1 MSISFWSFSG
11 LPQLTPLASWPGL
24 IWLLAYSAALTIT
37 LFRNRQPL
45 LRYEARNWLLLAA
58 ACGLG
63 AFLSGIPTLRGA
75 AAADLE
81 PTTSGTIVA
90 SLLFSPLASLP
101 LLVAAGSGGIAPA
114 MLVGLA
120 GGLARAG
127 WITHHAF
134 AIPEGMLCGALLAM
148 LIQQNYSGRLAA
160 LVRRPLPAALSATL
174 LLLAANLFTRIL
186 EFAPGTFSG
195 MDYGLQRWLRELLP
209 VSSELLLAG
218 LLVQLLQAP
227 LRIPWPHP
235 RVTRTAPYA
244 SSLQQRILFT
254 FLPAAL
260 CATVLLYLLIARIA
274 SNVATRIVV
283 SQMERDAQNVAEG
296 VPFFVASGASL
307 ILDVAQSPNL
317 LSADPAVR
325 AAELERS
332 TRAIPYFKQ
341 LIYFDAAGTPLLGY
355 PEADVTRVG
364 LTAAELGAVDLA
376 RQGVPQQT
384 FVFPGQST
392 AQASLTFAAPTT
404 AADGG
409 AVLGVLLGRADLASS
424 PLMQPLV
431 ASLQGTM
438 AGEGLG
444 FITDAQLRILYHPN
458 PQLVGQ
464 SWQLPANELVVPQT
478 GTAGQVFRL
487 PGENGALQ
495 LVYFLPVAGQPWNVV
510 LQVPDAAVS
519 TQARQITLP
528 LAGGL
533 LLVSVAGLLVVVL
546 LSNRLAAPLQMLE
559 KAADAMT
566 AGKFGQPVGVAG
578 TDEVGRLGESFE
590 RMRARVGSQ
599 VRELGVL
606 LRATQGVSGSLDLQ
620 KALAPILQGALELS
634 EAESAQLVLA
644 AADGAVSESLS
655 AGAGAEMGN
664 LNASVL
670 AMVRKSGTVQLQDAA
685 SVQSALAGNPTGN
698 ALGALLALPLVH
710 DETLLGTLWLGYAGP
725 RIFAPADVDLLAT
738 LAGQAVLG
746 IVNARLYHESES
758 DRLQLRAILKS
769 TPDAVIVTDAAEHM
783 LLLNPAAAQLLQVSA
798 QAASGRPLRDTIKQA
813 ELLAILLDNSAA
825 KSSCEVGW
833 DDGRTFAASASRI
846 IDTSGKLLGNVA
858 VLRDVTNFKLIDQR
872 KSDLVAAVSHHLK
885 NPLTFLRG
893 YATMLPV
900 VGPLNLRQQEY
911 TDKLGVEI
919 DRISKLVE
927 ELLNLA
933 RIEAAVGPASARC
946 NLSSIAQSLVEQAQA
961 SAAGRNLL
969 LEMNLAADL
978 PAVPGDEAQIRIAL
992 SNLLE
997 NAIKFSKSGGRVLV
1011 STRAE
1016 ADSALFTVE
1025 DTGAGISR
1033 ADLPRLFDKF
1043 FTIKAAASA
1052 AGLRDQGLGLAIV
1065 KSIAERHNG
1074 RVWVESQL
1082 GKGSTFYFSVPQTA

>member
-24 IWLLAYSAALTIT
+24 IWLLAYSTALAFTI
-37 LFRNRQPL
+37 LRNRQPL
-45 LRYEARNWLLLAA
+45 LRYEAGNWLLLAA
-58 ACGLG
+58 ACGL
-63 AFLSGIPTLRGA
+63 AAIFSGVPTVRGA
-75 AAADLE
+75 AATELE
-81 PTTSGTIVA
+81 LITNGPIVA
-90 SLLFSPLASLP
+90 KLIFSPLASVP
-101 LLVAAGSGGIAPA
+101 LLLAAGMGGLAPA
-114 MLVGLA
+114 MLVGFA
-120 GGLARAG
+120 GGLTRAG
-127 WITHHAF
+127 WVTHHAF
-134 AIPEGMLCGALLAM
+134 AIPEGVLSGALLAV

-160 LVRRPLPAALSATL
+160 LVRQPLPAALLATL
-174 LLLAANLFTRIL
+174 LLLATNLLTRML

-195 MDYGLQRWLRELLP
+195 MDDGVQRWLRELLP

-218 LLVQLLQAP
+218 VLVQVLQAP

-260 CATVLLYLLIARIA
+260 GATALLYLLIARIA

-283 SQMERDAQNVAEG
+283 SQMERDAQNVADG

-317 LSADPAVR
+317 LSADPALR

-364 LTAAELGAVDLA
+364 LTAAELDAVNLA
-376 RQGVPQQT
+376 QQGVPQQT
-384 FVFPGQST
+384 FVFPGQSA

-404 AADGG
+404 GAGG
-409 AVLGVLLGRADLASS
+409 TVLGVLLGRADLASS

-464 SWQLPANELVVPQT
+464 SWQLPANEQAVPQT
-478 GTAGQVFRL
+478 STAGQVFRL
-487 PGENGALQ
+487 PGENGAPQ

-510 LQVPDAAVS
+510 LQVPGAAVT

-533 LLVSVAGLLVVVL
+533 LLVSVAGLLVLVL

-620 KALAPILQGALELS
+620 TALAPILQGALELS
-634 EAESAQLVLA
+634 EAESAHLVIA
-644 AADGAVSESLS
+644 AADGAVSQFFS
-655 AGAGAEMGN
+655 AGTLAEMES
-664 LNASVL
+664 LNASVV
-670 AMVRKSGTVQLQDAA
+670 AMVRKSGTVQLTDAA
-685 SVQSALAGNPTGN
+685 SVQTALAGTATAGT
-698 ALGALLALPLVH
+698 LGALLALPLVH
-710 DETLLGTLWLGYAGP
+710 DETLLGTLWLAYAGP
-725 RIFAPADVDLLAT
+725 RNFAPADVDLLAT

-758 DRLQLRAILKS
+758 DRLQLSAILKS
-769 TPDAVIVTDAAEHM
+769 TPDAVIVSDAAERM

-813 ELLAILLDNSAA
+813 ELLAILRDTSAA
-825 KSSCEVGW
+825 KSNGEVGW
-833 DDGRTFAASASRI
+833 DDGRTFAASTSRI
-846 IDTSGKLLGNVA
+846 TDSSGRLLGNVA

-900 VGPLNLRQQEY
+900 VGPLNSRQQEY

-961 SAAGRNLL
+961 SATGRNLL

-978 PAVPGDEAQIRIAL
+978 PSVPGDEAQIRIAL

-997 NAIKFSKSGGRVLV
+997 NAIKFSKPGGRVLV
-1011 STRAE
+1011 STRADE
-1016 ADSALFTVE
+1016 GSALVTVE

-1043 FTIKAAASA
+1043 FTIKPSASA
-1052 AGLRDQGLGLAIV
+1052 ASLRDQGLGLAIV

-1074 RVWVESQL
+1074 RVWVDSQL

>member
-1 MSISFWSFSG
+1 MSFSFWSFSG

-24 IWLLAYSAALTIT
+24 IWLIAYLAVLAFALS
-37 LFRNRQPL
+37 RNWQPV
-45 LRYEARNWLLLAA
+45 LRYQSRSWLWLALACVAA
-58 ACGLG
+58 AV
-63 AFLSGIPTLRGA
+63 LSGTATVRGA
-75 AAADLE
+75 AAADIDSQGAALA
-81 PTTSGTIVA
+81 P
-90 SLLFSPLASLP
+90 LLFSPLAFIPVLI
-101 LLVAAGSGGIAPA
+101 AAGSGGSAPA

-120 GGLARAG
+120 GGLVRAG
-127 WITHHAF
+127 WVTHHAF
-134 AIPEGMLCGALLAM
+134 AIPEGMLAGALLSSI
-148 LIQQNYSGRLAA
+148 IQQDYAGRLAA
-160 LVRRPLPAALSATL
+160 FVRRPLAAALAAAL
-174 LLLAANLFTRIL
+174 MLLAANLLTRIV
-186 EFAPGTFSG
+186 EFAPGNFSG
-195 MDYGLQRWLRELLP
+195 LDYGLQRWARELLP
-209 VSSELLLAG
+209 LAAELLLAG
-218 LLVQLLQAP
+218 LIVQLLLVP
-227 LRIPWPHP
+227 LRIPWPNP
-235 RVTRTAPYA
+235 RITRTAPYA

-254 FLPAAL
+254 FMPAAL
-260 CATVLLYLLIARIA
+260 LGAALLYLLIARIA
-274 SNVATRIVV
+274 SNVATRIVIA
-283 SQMERDAQNVAEG
+283 QMERDAQNVAEG

-317 LSADPAVR
+317 LAADPEVR
-325 AAELERS
+325 AAELKRS

-341 LIYFDAAGTPLLGY
+341 LIYFDAAGVPLLGY

-364 LTAAELGAVDLA
+364 LTAGELDAVNLA

-384 FVFPGQST
+384 FVFPGQSA

-404 AADGG
+404 AAGSG
-409 AVLGVLLGRADLASS
+409 AVLGVLLGRADLATS

-431 ASLQGTM
+431 ATLQGTM

-464 SWQLPANELVVPQT
+464 SWQLPPKELAVPQS
-478 GTAGQVFRL
+478 GASGQVFRQ
-487 PGENGALQ
+487 PGESGALE

-510 LQVPDAAVS
+510 LQVPAAAVT

-533 LLVSVAGLLVVVL
+533 LLISLAGLVVL
-546 LSNRLAAPLQMLE
+546 VPLSNRIAAPLQMLE

-590 RMRARVGSQ
+590 RMRSRVGSQ

-620 KALAPILQGALELS
+620 KALAPILQGAIELS
-634 EAESAQLVLA
+634 DADSAQLVLA
-644 AADGAVSESLS
+644 AADGAVGQSFP
-655 AGAGAEMGN
+655 AGAAAELAQ
-664 LNASVL
+664 LNGSVL
-670 AMVRKSGTVQLQDAA
+670 ALVRQSGTLQLHDAA
-685 SVQSALAGNPTGN
+685 SVHAAFAGSAAART
-698 ALGALLALPLVH
+698 LGALLALPLVH
-710 DETLLGTLWLGYAGP
+710 DETLLGTLWLGYLTP
-725 RIFAPADVDLLAT
+725 RSFTLADVDLLAT

-746 IVNARLYHESES
+746 IVNARLYQESES
-758 DRLQLRAILKS
+758 DRLQLSAILKS
-769 TPDAVIVTDAAEHM
+769 TPDAVIVTDGAERM
-783 LLLNPAAAQLLQVSA
+783 LLLNLAAAQLLQV
-798 QAASGRPLRDTIKQA
+798 AAHAARGRPLRDIVKPP
-813 ELLAILLDNSAA
+813 ELLAILRDTGEA

-846 IDTSGKLLGNVA
+846 TDNSGKLLGHVA

-933 RIEAAVGPASARC
+933 RIEAAVGPTSARC
-946 NLSSIAQSLVEQAQA
+946 NLTTIAQGLLEQAQP
-961 SAAGRNLL
+961 SAAGRNLQ
-969 LEMNLAADL
+969 LETNLDADL

-997 NAIKFSKSGGRVLV
+997 NAMKFTKPAGRVLV

-1016 ADSALFTVE
+1016 ADSVLFIVE

-1033 ADLPRLFDKF
+1033 ADQPRLFDKF
-1043 FTIKAAASA
+1043 FTVKASVSA

>member
-24 IWLLAYSAALTIT
+24 IWLLAYTTALTFT
-37 LFRNRQPL
+37 LLRNRQPL
-45 LRYEARNWLLLAA
+45 LRLEARNWLLLAA

-63 AFLSGIPTLRGA
+63 ALLSGMPTMRGG

-81 PTTSGTIVA
+81 SAANGALVA
-90 SLLFSPLASLP
+90 SPIFSPLASIP
-101 LLVAAGSGGIAPA
+101 LLIAAGSGGIAPA
-114 MLVGLA
+114 MLVGFA

-127 WITHHAF
+127 WVTHHAF
-134 AIPEGMLCGALLAM
+134 AIPEGMLSGALLAM
-148 LIQQNYSGRLAA
+148 LVQQNYSGRLAA
-160 LVRRPLPAALSATL
+160 LVRRPLPTALAATL
-174 LLLAANLFTRIL
+174 LLLAANLFTRVL

-195 MDYGLQRWLRELLP
+195 MEYGLQRWVRELLP
-209 VSSELLLAG
+209 VSAELLLAG
-218 LLVQLLQAP
+218 FLLQLLQAP

-235 RVTRTAPYA
+235 HITRTAPYA

-254 FLPAAL
+254 FVPAAL
-260 CATVLLYLLIARIA
+260 CTAALLYLLIARIA
-274 SNVATRIVV
+274 SNVATRIVI

-307 ILDVAQSPNL
+307 ILDVAQSPSL
-317 LSADPAVR
+317 LSADPALR

-341 LIYFDAAGTPLLGY
+341 LIYFDAAGAPLLGY

-364 LTAAELGAVDLA
+364 LTAAELDAVNLA
-376 RQGVPQQT
+376 QQGVPQQT
-384 FVFPGQST
+384 FVFPGQSA

-404 AADGG
+404 AAGG
-409 AVLGVLLGRADLASS
+409 GVLGVLLGRADLASS

-464 SWQLPANELVVPQT
+464 SWQLPASELSVPQT
-478 GTAGQVFRL
+478 SSNGKAFRL
-487 PGENGALQ
+487 PGESGALQ

-510 LQVPDAAVS
+510 LQVPDAAVA

-533 LLVSVAGLLVVVL
+533 LLVSVAGLLVLVL
-546 LSNRLAAPLQMLE
+546 LSNRLAAPLHKLE
-559 KAADAMT
+559 QAADAMT

-634 EAESAQLVLA
+634 EADSAQLVLA
-644 AADGAVSESLS
+644 AADGAVSQSLS
-655 AGAGAEMGN
+655 AGAASETGN

-670 AMVRKSGTVQLQDAA
+670 AMVRKTGTVQLQDAA
-685 SVQSALAGNPTGN
+685 SVHSALAGD
-698 ALGALLALPLVH
+698 AAASKLGALLALPLVH
-710 DETLLGTLWLGYAGP
+710 DGTLLGTLWLAYAGP
-725 RIFAPADVDLLAT
+725 HNFAPADVDLLAT

-758 DRLQLRAILKS
+758 DRLQLSAILKS
-769 TPDAVIVTDAAEHM
+769 TPDAVIVTDAAERM

-813 ELLAILLDNSAA
+813 ELVAILRDTSAA
-825 KSSCEVGW
+825 KSNGEVGW

-846 IDTSGKLLGNVA
+846 TDSSGKLLGNVA

-946 NLSSIAQSLVEQAQA
+946 NLSSIAHSLVDQTQA

-978 PAVPGDEAQIRIAL
+978 PAVLGDEAQIRIAL

-997 NAIKFSKSGGRVLV
+997 NAIKFSKPGGRVLV
-1011 STRAE
+1011 STCTD

-1043 FTIKAAASA
+1043 FTIKASASA